1 MVGRVQARDATIRGA
16 PSGRRLR
23 GVSGAALA
31 LCLVLAPGSSSAQP
45 TAADPLP
52 SIRRNALTALEL
64 TRGPA
69 PRFLTRYER
78 LVASGPFSLAGL
90 GGIGS
95 AGSIRSFGWWTFVI
109 GAEARLWL
117 TGCGLFDA
125 YAARGPVG
133 PFGALRL
140 ELDWLRAVDEIE
152 AHVSRPIFHLA
163 ASLGVGYRAS
173 LFRRMGLTVTFAGVL
188 VHEIGDAEGL
198 EAAGL
203 APGIL
208 VRSSSEGVFA
218 GARLDERTK
227 VGLSMSL
234 GFDILF

>member
-1 MVGRVQARDATIRGA
+1 MVERVLPRDAMIRGA
-16 PSGRRLR
+16 PSRRKLR

-31 LCLVLAPGSSSAQP
+31 LCLIVAPGSPSAQP
-45 TAADPLP
+45 TALDPVP
-52 SIRRNALTALEL
+52 SVRRNALTALEL

-69 PRFLTRYER
+69 PRLLTRYER
-78 LVASGPFSLAGL
+78 LAASGPFSLAGL
-90 GGIGS
+90 AGIGS

-125 YAARGPVG
+125 YADRAAVG

-152 AHVSRPIFHLA
+152 VHASRPIFHLA
-163 ASLGVGYRAS
+163 ASLGVSYRAS
-173 LFRRMGLTVTFAGVL
+173 FFRRMGLTVTFAGVL

-218 GARLDERTK
+218 GTRLDERTK